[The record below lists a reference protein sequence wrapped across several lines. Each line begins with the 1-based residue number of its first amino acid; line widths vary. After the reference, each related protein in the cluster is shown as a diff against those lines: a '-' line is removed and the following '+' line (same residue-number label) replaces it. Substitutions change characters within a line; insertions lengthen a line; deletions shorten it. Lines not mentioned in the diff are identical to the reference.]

1 MEIRGLRS
9 TTMAAL
15 RHLIA
20 IAFVLTS
27 GLLVLGISIDRL
39 SKREAALLLLLAAGY
54 GLFIA
59 LDRARRIFSHPQ
71 RRQVPRYALRWLFTR
86 CFPCRSFSS
95 LNPVPLL
102 RC

>member
-59 LDRARRIFSHPQ
+59 LDRARGIC
-71 RRQVPRYALRWLFTR
+71 LRDAFLAVLFHR
-86 CFPCRSFSS
+86 
-95 LNPVPLL
+95 
-102 RC
+102 

>member
-9 TTMAAL
+9 ITMAAL

-54 GLFIA
+54 VLFIA
-59 LDRARRIFSHPQ
+59 MDRARRIFFAPATPPGATICIALA
-71 RRQVPRYALRWLFTR
+71 VYAIAFLTVLFHR
-86 CFPCRSFSS
+86 
-95 LNPVPLL
+95 
-102 RC
+102 